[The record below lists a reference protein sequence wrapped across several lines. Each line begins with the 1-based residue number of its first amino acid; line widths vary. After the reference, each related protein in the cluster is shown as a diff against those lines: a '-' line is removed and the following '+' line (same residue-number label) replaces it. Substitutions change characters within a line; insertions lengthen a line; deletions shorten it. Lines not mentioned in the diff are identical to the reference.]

1 MEPLREK
8 SLRPFVQHLFG
19 DIMSVEEAGRVRAK
33 QQDDN
38 IALLLS
44 QYFRKYVKQSDA
56 VPEEIDKFILA
67 HFLFIKHTLEYTLR
81 GTLCYAFD
89 TGLGRWQLDQNKC
102 LNDSLHP
109 SARSHS

>member
-44 QYFRKYVKQSDA
+44 QYFRKDLKQSDS
-56 VPEEIDKFILA
+56 VLEDVDIVILGQTSFPF
-67 HFLFIKHTLEYTLR
+67 HFFSFFTSDLICVVSQPVLICGET
-81 GTLCYAFD
+81 
-89 TGLGRWQLDQNKC
+89 
-102 LNDSLHP
+102 SLLAWF
-109 SARSHS
+109 SKRDI